1 MIHAFDDREHAAA
14 SQGTTS
20 PVPAG
25 VHEGGEGIPGL
36 AAARTNA
43 PNRKVGA
50 FLFLDSTSLDSTSL
64 RSAFLQR

>member
-50 FLFLDSTSLDSTSL
+50 FLFQESASL
-64 RSAFLQR
+64 RSAFLQW